1 MSIFEGLMQNLHIW
15 GDKLETR
22 MCAIE
27 DKLTSIVGNT
37 EAQLAREQWVH
48 KSIGVTAGKDA
59 ELRNESAYGWLVRG
73 VSATVASEVFIGT
86 SNDEN
91 FMAALAARTREEVML
106 YVPPGSI
113 IHVTNT
119 EEGEGAKDGFVNF
132 QMEVLERKTADAY
145 TGTSQERMDRSRVEP
160 VPSGSPLDT
169 AVTP

>member
-1 MSIFEGLMQNLHIW
+1 MFEGLLQNLHIW

-27 DKLTSIVGNT
+27 DKLVSIVGNT

-48 KSIGVTAGKDA
+48 KSISVAAGKDA
-59 ELRNESAYGWLVRG
+59 ELRNESAYGWLIRG
-73 VSATVASEVFIGT
+73 VSATAASEVFIGT

-119 EEGEGAKDGFVNF
+119 EEGEAPKDGFVNF
-132 QMEVLERKTADAY
+132 QMEVLERKAADSY
-145 TGTSQERMDRSRVEP
+145 TGTSNERMDRPRLEP
-160 VPSGSPLDT
+160 IPSSTPLDT
-169 AVTP
+169 PVAP